1 MMLTIPPQ
9 EPLGEE
15 SQTDK
20 KIVEEII
27 MLEEKLKAA
36 NNLIIQQRHSF
47 DLKAEQK
54 EEEISKLRKDL
65 ENERDAAEQTILY
78 LLERH
83 KGDSPITAVQ
93 HFCLNKEEELS
104 SQIHIL
110 KEKIEA
116 RNTIIV
122 GIQEENRALKDIKKS
137 TEEKQKDAEDKIL
150 QLEEELKDEKEG
162 YKQLKSYVG
171 EILRYILP
179 THPQIL
185 ERK

>member
-1 MMLTIPPQ
+1 M
-9 EPLGEE
+9 GA
-15 SQTDK
+15 
-20 KIVEEII
+20 EIKT
-27 MLEEKLKAA
+27 LEEKLKAS

-47 DLKAEQK
+47 ELKAEQK
-54 EEEISKLRKDL
+54 EEEISKLWKDL
-65 ENERDAAEQTILY
+65 ENERDAAEQKILY

-104 SQIHIL
+104 SQIDIL

-137 TEEKQKDAEDKIL
+137 TEEKQKDAEEKIL

-171 EILRYILP
+171 EILRNILP